1 MNLAAAAF
9 KNKAFTHYV
18 EVLILVLAAVS
29 YFTLGKLED
38 PDFTVKRAA
47 ISTAYP
53 GASARRSRAGGDR
66 SFGESPAGVAATE
79 IA

>member
-53 GASARRSRAGGDR
+53 GASAASNSPKRHAFRWGSRGRYWARPG
-66 SFGESPAGVAATE
+66 
-79 IA
+79 